1 MDNNFSNQ
9 FNQQNNEN
17 QQQSSQSSNTYY
29 DSTSNYQDYTSVE
42 SQYEIPQDYN
52 QPSGGA
58 NGMQIAGMV
67 LGILGILVCCCYGIP
82 SLILGGIG
90 LILAIVGNNKNRG
103 NGVGIAG
110 LVLCIIALVLGVL
123 STALYVYS
131 FYITFT
137 QPDFNNQFQEILSSI
152 QAAQEANQ

>member
-9 FNQQNNEN
+9 FNQQNNDNN
-17 QQQSSQSSNTYY
+17 QNNDQNSNSYFDSSV
-29 DSTSNYQDYTSVE
+29 NYQDYTSVE
-42 SQYEIPQDYN
+42 AQYQIHDNEN
-52 QPSGGA
+52 GSGKA

-82 SLILGGIG
+82 SVILGGIG
-90 LILAIVGNNKNRG
+90 LALAIVGNNKNKG

-110 LVLCIIALVLGVL
+110 LVLCIIALVLGIL
-123 STALYVYS
+123 STVVYIYS

-137 QPDFNNQFQEILSSI
+137 NPDFMLQYQEIMSSI
-152 QAAQEANQ
+152 EAANQ